1 MKRDTISQKR
11 IQTPLLLE
19 FLLPSALR
27 VVYLRE
33 VVSLVFSDEFLPLFL
48 WGVPRESPLNLQD
61 VKLDLGLAGRML
73 PDEGVGPDQV
83 NLILLRQTNVKDALK
98 GKK

>member
-1 MKRDTISQKR
+1 MQAI
-11 IQTPLLLE
+11 
-19 FLLPSALR
+19 LPCFDLTQDFK

-33 VVSLVFSDEFLPLFL
+33 VISLVFSDEFLPLFL

-83 NLILLRQTNVKDALK
+83 HLILLSQTNVKDALK